1 MVLRYVPLLGVYLT
15 DDCLLVVLDLH
26 VVLQQLLLELH
37 LLDVDAVGGRRPLLE
52 DIYPQSLR
60 ATYFFRFRWVISF
73 DLYKLRELSHN
84 MLIMTKSRMREENRE
99 WIWI

>member
-1 MVLRYVPLLGVYLT
+1 MNIYLVEGLVVLRYVPLLRVYLT

-52 DIYPQSLR
+52 DI
-60 ATYFFRFRWVISF
+60 
-73 DLYKLRELSHN
+73 
-84 MLIMTKSRMREENRE
+84 
-99 WIWI
+99 